1 MLTESDR
8 TIIYRAPGE
17 ADSHSSGGKNLS
29 TIAWRKEKSFLRLWS
44 SLSRADPAGGLFH
57 VKTFYLIDGHAQIFR
72 AYYAPF
78 SAQLNAPDGEPT
90 KATYIFTQMMLGIL
104 DRQDPDYL
112 AVALDYGDSSTE
124 RKEFYP
130 EYKANRDAAPEDFGP
145 QVRRIEELLGI
156 MSIPTFKVK
165 GQEADDIIA
174 TIGRLLED
182 EDIELRIVS
191 KDKDLHQLLTEKV
204 KMWDP
209 QKDLITD
216 PVSLVEDK
224 GYTPEQAVEIQT
236 LTGDS
241 TDNIPGVPGI
251 GPKKAVDLIR
261 KYGSVEGVRE
271 HVDELTPKM
280 SENVANQG
288 DLFDLT
294 RRLVTLNREVDFEFD
309 LAACDTTK
317 VTLGELKPSFE
328 ELGFRRLLSRIDGP
342 GEAEDFIAE
351 EPERESASGDYRL
364 VATEQDLKNFLAE
377 LKKVDLFAIDTET
390 TSVHAVDCE
399 LVGLSFSWEAGKGWY
414 LALRSD
420 KADTLDPGA
429 ALEALRPILEDPAI
443 GKCGQ
448 NIKYDLIVLRQAGIE
463 LAGITFDTMIASYLL
478 EPGRRSQAMDALAR
492 DLLGLQTIPISD
504 LIGKGKKQ
512 ITMLEVEL
520 DKIVEYAGEDADITW
535 RLYELLAPK
544 LDEAGLRKLF
554 DELEM
559 PLLSVLADMENEG
572 VTLDLERL
580 EQTRKSLTAKVE
592 ELKEEIQRNA
602 GREFNI
608 DSPKQLSEIL
618 FDEMNLRVVK
628 KTKTGRSTDAS
639 VLETLAAETAHPLPG
654 LILKYR
660 GVNKLLG
667 TYVAPLPE
675 LISEKTG
682 RIHASFH
689 QAVAATGRLSSSDPN
704 LQNIPVRTEQGREIR
719 AAFVPGARGH
729 ALITA
734 DYSQIELRVLAH
746 LSKDKGLREAFNTD
760 QDIHTFVA
768 AQIEGIEQEQVTR
781 EQRGRAKA
789 VNFGIIYGQGAFGL
803 ARGLGISRAEAA
815 KFIDEYK
822 ERYPGIPKFMKTCV
836 SEAEKNGFVTT
847 MLGRRR
853 PIPDI
858 HSNNRNLRALG
869 ERLAI
874 NTVVQGS
881 AADMIKQAMVNLH
894 ERIGREELDM
904 RLLIQVHDE
913 LVLDAPEDKIGDYSE
928 IVREEMAGAIEL
940 DVPVKVDVAWGK
952 NWLESK

>member
-1 MLTESDR
+1 M
-8 TIIYRAPGE
+8 
-17 ADSHSSGGKNLS
+17 
-29 TIAWRKEKSFLRLWS
+29 
-44 SLSRADPAGGLFH
+44 
-57 VKTFYLIDGHAQIFR
+57 KTFYLIDGHAQIFR

-78 SAQLNAPDGEPT
+78 GAQLNSPDGEPT

-104 DRQDPDYL
+104 EKQKPDYL
-112 AVALDYGDSSTE
+112 AVTLDYGDSSTE
-124 RKEFYP
+124 RRDFYP

-174 TIGRLLED
+174 TIGRLLEK
-182 EDIELRIVS
+182 EEIELRIVS
-191 KDKDLHQLLTEKV
+191 KDKDFHQLLTHKV

-209 QKDLITD
+209 QKDFITD
-216 PVSLVEDK
+216 PVNLLEDK

-251 GPKKAVDLIR
+251 GPKKAVALIQ
-261 KYGSVEGVRE
+261 KYGSVAGVRE

-288 DLFDLT
+288 DLFELT
-294 RRLVTLNREVDFEFD
+294 RRLVTLNREVNFEFD
-309 LAACDTTK
+309 LDACETGRI
-317 VTLGELKPSFE
+317 TLQKLKPVFE
-328 ELGFRRLLSRIDGP
+328 ELDFRRLLSRLDGP
-342 GEAEDFIAE
+342 GADPDPAE
-351 EPERESASGDYRL
+351 EEPVRESASGDYRL
-364 VATEQDLKNFLAE
+364 VATGKEFDEFLAE
-377 LKKVDLFAIDTET
+377 LKKTDFFAIDTET

-399 LVGLSFSWEAGKGWY
+399 LVGLSFSWEKGKGWY
-414 LALRSD
+414 LALRSN
-420 KADTLDPGA
+420 KGDTLDPDA

-463 LAGITFDTMIASYLL
+463 LQGVAFDTMIASYLL
-478 EPGRRSQAMDALAR
+478 APERRSQAMDALAH

-512 ITMLEVEL
+512 VTMLEVEL
-520 DKIVEYAGEDADITW
+520 DKVAEYAGEDADITW

-544 LDEAGLRKLF
+544 LESEGLRKLF

-559 PLLSVLADMENEG
+559 PLLSVLADMESEG
-572 VTLDLERL
+572 VAIDLERL
-580 EQTRKSLTAKVE
+580 EETRVSLTAMVE
-592 ELKEEIQRNA
+592 ELKAEIHRDA

-628 KTKTGRSTDAS
+628 KTKTGRSTDAG
-639 VLETLAAETAHPLPG
+639 VLEILAAETAHPLPG

-704 LQNIPVRTEQGREIR
+704 LQNIPVRTEQGRKIR
-719 AAFVPGARGH
+719 EAFVPGSPGRI
-729 ALITA
+729 LITA

-746 LSKDKGLREAFNTD
+746 LSEDKGLREAFNTD

-768 AQIEGIEQEQVTR
+768 AQLEGIEQDQVTR
-781 EQRGRAKA
+781 EQRSRAKA

-803 ARGLGISRAEAA
+803 ARGLGITRADAA

-822 ERYPGIPKFMKTCV
+822 ERYPGITGFMETCV

-853 PIPDI
+853 PIPEI

-881 AADMIKQAMVNLH
+881 AADMIKRAMVNLH
-894 ERIGREELDM
+894 ERIDREELDM

-913 LVLDAPEDKIGDYSE
+913 LVLDAPFEKVEEYSE
-928 IVREEMAGAIEL
+928 IVRQEMAGAIEL
-940 DVPVKVDVAWGK
+940 AVPVKVDVAWGK

>member
-1 MLTESDR
+1 M
-8 TIIYRAPGE
+8 
-17 ADSHSSGGKNLS
+17 
-29 TIAWRKEKSFLRLWS
+29 
-44 SLSRADPAGGLFH
+44 
-57 VKTFYLIDGHAQIFR
+57 KTFYLIDGHAQIFR

-78 SAQLNAPDGEPT
+78 GAQLNAPDGEPT
-90 KATYIFTQMMLGIL
+90 KATYIFSQMMLGIL
-104 DRQDPDYL
+104 ERQQPDYL

-191 KDKDLHQLLTEKV
+191 KDKDLHQLLTDKV

-209 QKDLITD
+209 QKDFITN
-216 PVSLVEDK
+216 PENLLEDK

-251 GPKKAVDLIR
+251 GPKKAVDLIK

-309 LAACDTTK
+309 LDACRTEK
-317 VTLGELKPSFE
+317 VTLKKLKPRFE
-328 ELGFRRLLSRIDGP
+328 ELGFRRLLSRLDGP
-342 GEAEDFIAE
+342 AEASE
-351 EPERESASGDYRL
+351 EEEAVRESVSGDYRL
-364 VATEQDLKNFLAE
+364 VNTEKDLESFLAE
-377 LKKVDLFAIDTET
+377 LKKIDFFAIDTET

-399 LVGLSFSWEAGKGWY
+399 LVGLSFSWEEGKGWY
-414 LALRSD
+414 LALRSN
-420 KADTLDPGA
+420 KGDTLDPDA
-429 ALEALRPILEDPAI
+429 ALKALKPILEDPAI

-463 LAGITFDTMIASYLL
+463 LQGVAFDTMIASYLL
-478 EPGRRSQAMDALAR
+478 APERRTQAMDALAR

-512 ITMLEVEL
+512 VTMLEVEV
-520 DKIVEYAGEDADITW
+520 DKVAEYAGEDADVTW

-544 LDEAGLRKLF
+544 LESEGLKKLF

-559 PLLSVLADMENEG
+559 PLLNVLADMENEG
-572 VTLDLERL
+572 VALDLERL
-580 EQTRKSLTAKVE
+580 EETRVSLAAKVD
-592 ELKEEIQRNA
+592 ELKSEIHRDA
-602 GREFNI
+602 GKEFNI

-660 GVNKLLG
+660 EVNKLLG

-704 LQNIPVRTEQGREIR
+704 LQNIPVRTEQGRKIR
-719 AAFVPGARGH
+719 EAFVPGSPGRI
-729 ALITA
+729 LITA

-746 LSKDKGLREAFNTD
+746 LSEDKGLREAFNTD

-768 AQIEGIEQEQVTR
+768 SQLEGIEQDQVTR
-781 EQRGRAKA
+781 EQRSRAKA

-803 ARGLGISRAEAA
+803 ARGLGITRAEAA

-822 ERYPGIPKFMKTCV
+822 ERYPGITGFMETCV

-853 PIPDI
+853 PISEI

-894 ERIGREELDM
+894 ERIDREELDM

-913 LVLDAPEDKIGDYSE
+913 LVLDAPLEKVEEYSE
-928 IVREEMAGAIEL
+928 IVRQEMAGAIEL
-940 DVPVKVDVAWGK
+940 AVPVKVDVAWGK

>member
-1 MLTESDR
+1 M
-8 TIIYRAPGE
+8 
-17 ADSHSSGGKNLS
+17 
-29 TIAWRKEKSFLRLWS
+29 
-44 SLSRADPAGGLFH
+44 
-57 VKTFYLIDGHAQIFR
+57 KTFYLIDGHAQIFR

-78 SAQLNAPDGEPT
+78 GAQLTAPDGEPT
-90 KATYIFTQMMLGIL
+90 KATYIFTQMILGIL
-104 DRQDPDYL
+104 EKQRPDYL

-124 RKEFYP
+124 RKEFFP

-174 TIGRLLED
+174 TIGRLLEN
-182 EDIELRIVS
+182 EEVEIRIVS
-191 KDKDLHQLLTEKV
+191 KDKDLHQLLTGKV

-216 PVSLVEDK
+216 PESLLEDK

-251 GPKKAVDLIR
+251 GPKKAVDLIQ

-280 SENVANQG
+280 SENVAKQG
-288 DLFDLT
+288 DLFELT
-294 RRLVTLNREVDFEFD
+294 RRLVTLNREVDFEFKLD
-309 LAACDTTK
+309 ACETGR
-317 VTLGELKPSFE
+317 VTLPELKPVFE
-328 ELGFRRLLSRIDGP
+328 ELGFRRLLSRLDGP
-342 GEAEDFIAE
+342 GAETAPAE
-351 EPERESASGDYRL
+351 EEAVRESASGDYRL
-364 VATEQDLKNFLAE
+364 VSTSEELEEFLSE
-377 LKKVDLFAIDTET
+377 LKKTDFFAIDTET

-399 LVGLSFSWEAGKGWY
+399 LVGLSFSWESGKGWY
-414 LALRSD
+414 LALRSN
-420 KADTLDPGA
+420 KGDTLDPDTT
-429 ALEALRPILEDPAI
+429 LEALRPILEDPAI

-463 LAGITFDTMIASYLL
+463 LQGITFDTMIASYLL
-478 EPGRRSQAMDALAR
+478 APERRSQAMDTLAR
-492 DLLGLQTIPISD
+492 DLLRLQTIPISD

-512 ITMLEVEL
+512 VTLLEVEL
-520 DKIVEYAGEDADITW
+520 DKVAEYAGEDADITW

-544 LDEAGLRKLF
+544 LEETGLRKLF

-572 VTLDLERL
+572 VALDLERL
-580 EQTRKSLTAKVE
+580 EQTRTSLAAKVE
-592 ELKEEIQRNA
+592 ELKEEIHRGA
-602 GREFNI
+602 GQEFNI

-660 GVNKLLG
+660 EVNKLLG

-675 LISEKTG
+675 LISGKTG
-682 RIHASFH
+682 RVHASFH

-704 LQNIPVRTEQGREIR
+704 LQNIPVRTEQGRQIR
-719 AAFVPGARGH
+719 AAFVPGGPGRT
-729 ALITA
+729 LITA

-768 AQIEGIEQEQVTR
+768 AQIEGVEQDQVTR

-822 ERYPGIPKFMKTCV
+822 ERYPGIPEFMEACV
-836 SEAEKNGFVTT
+836 EEAEKNGYVST

-853 PIPDI
+853 PISEI

-881 AADMIKQAMVNLH
+881 AADMIKRAMVNLH

-904 RLLIQVHDE
+904 QLLIQVHDE
-913 LVLDAPEDKIGDYSE
+913 LVLDAPEERVEDYSE
-928 IVREEMAGAIEL
+928 IVREEMAGAIDLE
-940 DVPVKVDVAWGK
+940 VPVKVDVAWGR

>member
-1 MLTESDR
+1 MK
-8 TIIYRAPGE
+8 I
-17 ADSHSSGGKNLS
+17 
-29 TIAWRKEKSFLRLWS
+29 
-44 SLSRADPAGGLFH
+44 
-57 VKTFYLIDGHAQIFR
+57 FYLIDGHAQIFR

-78 SAQLNAPDGEPT
+78 GAQLNAPDGEPT
-90 KATYIFTQMMLGIL
+90 KATYIFTQMILGIL
-104 DRQDPDYL
+104 ERQRPDYL

-124 RKEFYP
+124 RKEFFP
-130 EYKANRDAAPEDFGP
+130 EYKANRDSAPEDFGP

-174 TIGRLLED
+174 TIGRLLEG
-182 EDIELRIVS
+182 EEVEMRIVS

-216 PVSLVEDK
+216 PVSLLEDK

-251 GPKKAVDLIR
+251 GPKKAVGLIQ
-261 KYGSVEGVRE
+261 KYGSVEGVRQ

-294 RRLVTLNREVDFEFD
+294 RRLATLNREVDFEFNLD
-309 LAACDTTK
+309 ACETDR
-317 VTLGELKPSFE
+317 VTLPELKPIFE
-328 ELGFRRLLSRIDGP
+328 ELGFRRLLSRLDGP
-342 GEAEDFIAE
+342 GADPDPAE
-351 EPERESASGDYRL
+351 EEPVRESASGDYRL
-364 VATEQDLKNFLAE
+364 VATGKEFEEFLAE
-377 LKKVDLFAIDTET
+377 LKKTDFFAIDTET

-414 LALRSD
+414 LALRSN
-420 KADTLDPGA
+420 KGDTLDPDTT
-429 ALEALRPILEDPAI
+429 LEALRPILEDPEI

-448 NIKYDLIVLRQAGIE
+448 NIKYDLIVLRRAGIE
-463 LAGITFDTMIASYLL
+463 LQGVAFDTMIAAYLL
-478 EPGRRSQAMDALAR
+478 APERRSQAMDALAR
-492 DLLGLQTIPISD
+492 DLLKLQTIPISD

-512 ITMLEVEL
+512 ISMLEVEL
-520 DKIVEYAGEDADITW
+520 DKVAEYAGEDADITW

-544 LDEAGLRKLF
+544 LEAEGLKKLF

-559 PLLSVLADMENEG
+559 PLLSVLADMENAG
-572 VTLDLERL
+572 VALDLDRL
-580 EQTRKSLTAKVE
+580 EQTRVSLTAKVE
-592 ELKEEIQRNA
+592 ELKAEIHRDA

-667 TYVAPLPE
+667 TYVAPLPG

-682 RIHASFH
+682 RVHASFH

-704 LQNIPVRTEQGREIR
+704 LQNIPVRTEQGRQIR
-719 AAFVPGARGH
+719 AAFVPGGPGRS
-729 ALITA
+729 LITA

-746 LSKDKGLREAFNTD
+746 LCEDKGLREAFNAD

-781 EQRGRAKA
+781 EQRNRAKA

-815 KFIDEYK
+815 RFIDEYK
-822 ERYPGIPKFMKTCV
+822 ERYPGIPQFMETCV
-836 SEAEKNGFVTT
+836 NEAEKNGYVTT

-853 PIPDI
+853 PISEI
-858 HSNNRNLRALG
+858 HSSNRNLRALG

-881 AADMIKQAMVNLH
+881 AADMIKQAMINLH
-894 ERIGREELDM
+894 ERIAREELDM
-904 RLLIQVHDE
+904 QLLIQVHDE
-913 LVLDAPEDKIGDYSE
+913 LVLDAPEDRVEDYSE
-928 IVREEMAGAIEL
+928 IVRAEMAGAIEL
-940 DVPVKVDVAWGK
+940 KVPVKVDVAWGR

>member
-1 MLTESDR
+1 
-8 TIIYRAPGE
+8 
-17 ADSHSSGGKNLS
+17 
-29 TIAWRKEKSFLRLWS
+29 
-44 SLSRADPAGGLFH
+44 
-57 VKTFYLIDGHAQIFR
+57 
-72 AYYAPF
+72 
-78 SAQLNAPDGEPT
+78 
-90 KATYIFTQMMLGIL
+90 
-104 DRQDPDYL
+104 
-112 AVALDYGDSSTE
+112 
-124 RKEFYP
+124 
-130 EYKANRDAAPEDFGP
+130 
-145 QVRRIEELLGI
+145 
-156 MSIPTFKVK
+156 
-165 GQEADDIIA
+165 
-174 TIGRLLED
+174 
-182 EDIELRIVS
+182 
-191 KDKDLHQLLTEKV
+191 HQLLTGKV

-209 QKDLITD
+209 QKDFITD
-216 PVSLVEDK
+216 PENLLEDK

-294 RRLVTLNREVDFEFD
+294 RRLVTLNREVDFEFNLD
-309 LAACDTTK
+309 ACETGR
-317 VTLGELKPSFE
+317 VTLPELKPIFE
-328 ELGFRRLLSRIDGP
+328 ELGFRRLLSRLDGP
-342 GEAEDFIAE
+342 GAEPGPAE
-351 EPERESASGDYRL
+351 EEPVRKSASGDYRL
-364 VATEQDLKNFLAE
+364 VATGKEFEEFLAE
-377 LKKVDLFAIDTET
+377 LKKTDFFAIDTET

-399 LVGLSFSWEAGKGWY
+399 LVGLSFSWEQGKGWY
-414 LALRSD
+414 LALRSN
-420 KADTLDPGA
+420 KGDTLDPDTT
-429 ALEALRPILEDPAI
+429 LEALRPILEDPAI

-463 LAGITFDTMIASYLL
+463 LQGIAFDTMIAAYLL
-478 EPGRRSQAMDALAR
+478 APERRSQGMDALAR
-492 DLLGLQTIPISD
+492 ELLNLQTIPISD

-512 ITMLEVEL
+512 VTMLEVEL
-520 DKIVEYAGEDADITW
+520 DKVAEYAGEDADITW

-544 LDEAGLRKLF
+544 LGTEGLRKLF

-559 PLLSVLADMENEG
+559 PLVSVLADMEHEG
-572 VTLDLERL
+572 VTLDLDRL
-580 EQTRKSLTAKVE
+580 EQTRVSLTAKVE
-592 ELKEEIQRNA
+592 ELKTQIHRDA

-660 GVNKLLG
+660 AVNKLLG

-682 RIHASFH
+682 RVHASFH

-704 LQNIPVRTEQGREIR
+704 LQNIPVRTEQGRQIR
-719 AAFVPGARGH
+719 AAFVPGGPGR

-746 LSKDKGLREAFNTD
+746 LSEDKGLREAFMTD

-768 AQIEGIEQEQVTR
+768 SQIEGIEQDQVTR
-781 EQRGRAKA
+781 EQRSRAKA

-822 ERYPGIPKFMKTCV
+822 ARYPGIPQFMEACV
-836 SEAEKNGFVTT
+836 SEAEKNGYVTT

-853 PIPDI
+853 PISEI

-904 RLLIQVHDE
+904 QLLIQVHDE
-913 LVLDAPEDKIGDYSE
+913 LVLDAPEDRVEDYSE

-940 DVPVKVDVAWGK
+940 DVPVKVDVAWGR

>member
-1 MLTESDR
+1 M
-8 TIIYRAPGE
+8 
-17 ADSHSSGGKNLS
+17 
-29 TIAWRKEKSFLRLWS
+29 
-44 SLSRADPAGGLFH
+44 
-57 VKTFYLIDGHAQIFR
+57 KTFYLIDGHAQIFR

-78 SAQLNAPDGEPT
+78 GAQLNAPDGEPT
-90 KATYIFTQMMLGIL
+90 KATYIFTQMILGIL
-104 DRQDPDYL
+104 ERQRPDYL

-124 RKEFYP
+124 RKEFFP
-130 EYKANRDAAPEDFGP
+130 EYKANRDSAPEDFGP

-174 TIGRLLED
+174 TIGRLLEG
-182 EDIELRIVS
+182 EEVEMRIVS
-191 KDKDLHQLLTEKV
+191 KDKDLHQLLTDKV

-209 QKDLITD
+209 QKDFITD
-216 PVSLVEDK
+216 PENLLEDK

-251 GPKKAVDLIR
+251 GPKKAVDLIK

-294 RRLVTLNREVDFEFD
+294 RRLVTLNREVDFEFNLD
-309 LAACDTTK
+309 ACETDR
-317 VTLGELKPSFE
+317 VTLPELKPIFE
-328 ELGFRRLLSRIDGP
+328 ELGFRRLLSRLDGP
-342 GEAEDFIAE
+342 GADPDPAE
-351 EPERESASGDYRL
+351 EEPVRESASGDYRL
-364 VATEQDLKNFLAE
+364 VATEKEFEEFLAE
-377 LKKVDLFAIDTET
+377 LKKTDFFAIDTET

-414 LALRSD
+414 LALRSN
-420 KADTLDPGA
+420 KGDTLDPDTT
-429 ALEALRPILEDPAI
+429 LEALRPILEDPEI

-463 LAGITFDTMIASYLL
+463 LQGVTFDTMIASYLL
-478 EPGRRSQAMDALAR
+478 APERRSQAMDALAR
-492 DLLGLQTIPISD
+492 DLLKLQTIPISD

-512 ITMLEVEL
+512 VTMLEVEL
-520 DKIVEYAGEDADITW
+520 DKVAEYAGEDADITW

-544 LDEAGLRKLF
+544 LEAEGLKKLF

-559 PLLSVLADMENEG
+559 PLLSVLADMENAG
-572 VTLDLERL
+572 VALDLDRL
-580 EQTRKSLTAKVE
+580 EQTRVSLSAKVE
-592 ELKEEIQRNA
+592 ELKAEIHRGA

-667 TYVAPLPE
+667 TYVAPLPG

-682 RIHASFH
+682 RVHASFH

-704 LQNIPVRTEQGREIR
+704 LQNIPVRTEQGRQIR
-719 AAFVPGARGH
+719 AAFVPGGPGRS
-729 ALITA
+729 LITA

-746 LSKDKGLREAFNTD
+746 LCEDKGLREAFNAD

-768 AQIEGIEQEQVTR
+768 AQIEGVEQEQVTR
-781 EQRGRAKA
+781 EQRSRAKA

-815 KFIDEYK
+815 RFIDEYK
-822 ERYPGIPKFMKTCV
+822 ERYPGIPQFMETCV
-836 SEAEKNGFVTT
+836 SEAEKNGYVTT

-853 PIPDI
+853 PISEI
-858 HSNNRNLRALG
+858 HSSNRNLRALG

-881 AADMIKQAMVNLH
+881 AADMIKQAMINLH
-894 ERIGREELDM
+894 ERIAREELDM
-904 RLLIQVHDE
+904 QLLIQVHDE
-913 LVLDAPEDKIGDYSE
+913 LVLDAPEDRVEDYSE
-928 IVREEMAGAIEL
+928 IVRAEMAGAIEL
-940 DVPVKVDVAWGK
+940 KVPVKVDVAWGR

>member
-1 MLTESDR
+1 M
-8 TIIYRAPGE
+8 
-17 ADSHSSGGKNLS
+17 
-29 TIAWRKEKSFLRLWS
+29 
-44 SLSRADPAGGLFH
+44 
-57 VKTFYLIDGHAQIFR
+57 KTFYLIDGHAQIFR

-78 SAQLNAPDGEPT
+78 GAQLNAPDGEPT
-90 KATYIFTQMMLGIL
+90 KATYIFTQMILGIL
-104 DRQDPDYL
+104 ERQRPDYL

-124 RKEFYP
+124 RKEFFP
-130 EYKANRDAAPEDFGP
+130 EYKANRDSAPEDFGP

-174 TIGRLLED
+174 TIGRLLEG
-182 EDIELRIVS
+182 EEVEMRIVS
-191 KDKDLHQLLTEKV
+191 KDKDLHQLLTDKV

-209 QKDLITD
+209 QKDFITD
-216 PVSLVEDK
+216 PENLLEDK

-251 GPKKAVDLIR
+251 GPKKAVDLIK

-294 RRLVTLNREVDFEFD
+294 RRLVTLNREVDFEFNLD
-309 LAACDTTK
+309 ACETDR
-317 VTLGELKPSFE
+317 VTLPELKPIFE
-328 ELGFRRLLSRIDGP
+328 ELGFRRLLSRLDGP
-342 GEAEDFIAE
+342 GADPDPAE
-351 EPERESASGDYRL
+351 EEPVRESASGDYRL
-364 VATEQDLKNFLAE
+364 VATEEEFEEFLAE
-377 LKKVDLFAIDTET
+377 LKKTDFFAIDTET

-414 LALRSD
+414 LALRSN
-420 KADTLDPGA
+420 KGDTLDPDTT
-429 ALEALRPILEDPAI
+429 LEALRPILEDPEI

-463 LAGITFDTMIASYLL
+463 LQGVTFDTMIASYLL
-478 EPGRRSQAMDALAR
+478 APERRSQAMDALAR
-492 DLLGLQTIPISD
+492 DLLKLQTIPISD

-512 ITMLEVEL
+512 VTMLEVEL
-520 DKIVEYAGEDADITW
+520 DKVAEYAGEDADITW

-544 LDEAGLRKLF
+544 LEAEGLKKLF

-559 PLLSVLADMENEG
+559 PLLSVLADMENAG
-572 VTLDLERL
+572 VALDLERL
-580 EQTRKSLTAKVE
+580 EQTRVSLSAKVE
-592 ELKEEIQRNA
+592 ELKAEIHRDA

-667 TYVAPLPE
+667 TYVAPLPG
-675 LISEKTG
+675 LISRKTG
-682 RIHASFH
+682 RVHASFH

-704 LQNIPVRTEQGREIR
+704 LQNIPVRTEQGRQIR
-719 AAFVPGARGH
+719 AAFVPGGPGRS
-729 ALITA
+729 LITA
-734 DYSQIELRVLAH
+734 DYSQIELRILAH
-746 LSKDKGLREAFNTD
+746 LCEDKGLREAFNAD

-768 AQIEGIEQEQVTR
+768 AQIEGVEQEQVTR
-781 EQRGRAKA
+781 EQRSRAKA

-815 KFIDEYK
+815 RFIDEYK
-822 ERYPGIPKFMKTCV
+822 ERYPGIPQFMETCV
-836 SEAEKNGFVTT
+836 SEAEKNGYVTT

-853 PIPDI
+853 PISEI
-858 HSNNRNLRALG
+858 HSSNRNLRALG

-881 AADMIKQAMVNLH
+881 AADMIKQAMINLH
-894 ERIGREELDM
+894 ERIAREELDM
-904 RLLIQVHDE
+904 QLLIQVHDE
-913 LVLDAPEDKIGDYSE
+913 LVLDAPEDRVEDYSE

-940 DVPVKVDVAWGK
+940 KVPVKVDVAWGR

>member
-1 MLTESDR
+1 M
-8 TIIYRAPGE
+8 
-17 ADSHSSGGKNLS
+17 
-29 TIAWRKEKSFLRLWS
+29 
-44 SLSRADPAGGLFH
+44 
-57 VKTFYLIDGHAQIFR
+57 KTFYLIDGHAQIFR

-78 SAQLNAPDGEPT
+78 GAQLNAPDGEPT

-104 DRQDPDYL
+104 EKQKPDYF

-124 RKEFYP
+124 RKEFFP

-174 TIGRLLED
+174 TIGRLLE
-182 EDIELRIVS
+182 EEEIELRIVS
-191 KDKDLHQLLTEKV
+191 KDKDLHQLLTHKV

-209 QKDLITD
+209 QKDFITD
-216 PVSLVEDK
+216 PVNLLEDK

-251 GPKKAVDLIR
+251 GPKKAVDLIK

-309 LAACDTTK
+309 LDACRTDK
-317 VTLGELKPSFE
+317 VTLKNLKPRFE
-328 ELGFRRLLSRIDGP
+328 ELGFRRLLSRLDGP
-342 GEAEDFIAE
+342 AEASE
-351 EPERESASGDYRL
+351 EEAVRESVSGDYRL
-364 VATEQDLKNFLAE
+364 VNTEKDLESFLAE
-377 LKKVDLFAIDTET
+377 LKEIDFFAIDTET

-399 LVGLSFSWEAGKGWY
+399 LVGLSFSWEEGKGWY
-414 LALRSD
+414 LALRSN
-420 KADTLDPGA
+420 KGDTLDPDA

-463 LAGITFDTMIASYLL
+463 LQGVAFDTMIASYLL
-478 EPGRRSQAMDALAR
+478 APERRTQAMDALAR

-512 ITMLEVEL
+512 VTMLEVEL
-520 DKIVEYAGEDADITW
+520 DKVAEYAGEDADVTW

-544 LDEAGLRKLF
+544 LESEGLRKLF

-572 VTLDLERL
+572 VALDLERL
-580 EQTRKSLTAKVE
+580 EETRVSLAAKVD
-592 ELKEEIQRNA
+592 ELKSEIHRDA

-639 VLETLAAETAHPLPG
+639 VLEVLAAETAHPLPG

-660 GVNKLLG
+660 AVSKLLG

-675 LISEKTG
+675 MISEKTG
-682 RIHASFH
+682 RVHASFH

-704 LQNIPVRTEQGREIR
+704 LQNIPVRTEQGRKIR
-719 AAFVPGARGH
+719 EAFVPGSPGRV
-729 ALITA
+729 LITA

-746 LSKDKGLREAFNTD
+746 LSEDKGLREAFNTD

-768 AQIEGIEQEQVTR
+768 AQLEGIEQDQVTR
-781 EQRGRAKA
+781 EQRSRAKA

-803 ARGLGISRAEAA
+803 ARGLGITRAEAA

-822 ERYPGIPKFMKTCV
+822 ERYPGITGFMETCV

-853 PIPDI
+853 TISEI

-881 AADMIKQAMVNLH
+881 AADMIKRAMVNLH
-894 ERIGREELDM
+894 ERIAREELDM

-913 LVLDAPEDKIGDYSE
+913 LVLDAPLEKVEEYSE
-928 IVREEMAGAIEL
+928 IVRQEMAGAIEL
-940 DVPVKVDVAWGK
+940 AVPVKVDVAWGK

>member
-1 MLTESDR
+1 L
-8 TIIYRAPGE
+8 
-17 ADSHSSGGKNLS
+17 
-29 TIAWRKEKSFLRLWS
+29 
-44 SLSRADPAGGLFH
+44 
-57 VKTFYLIDGHAQIFR
+57 KTFYLIDGHAQIFR

-78 SAQLNAPDGEPT
+78 GAQLNAPDGEPT
-90 KATYIFTQMMLGIL
+90 KATYIFSQMMLGIL
-104 DRQDPDYL
+104 ERQQPDYL

-191 KDKDLHQLLTEKV
+191 KDKDLHQLLTHKV

-209 QKDLITD
+209 QKDFITD
-216 PVSLVEDK
+216 PVNLLEDK

-251 GPKKAVDLIR
+251 GPKKAVDLIK

-288 DLFDLT
+288 NLFDLT

-309 LAACDTTK
+309 LAACRTDK
-317 VTLGELKPSFE
+317 VTLKKLKPRFE
-328 ELGFRRLLSRIDGP
+328 ELGFRRLLSRLDGP
-342 GEAEDFIAE
+342 AEASE
-351 EPERESASGDYRL
+351 EEETVRESVSGDYRL
-364 VATEQDLKNFLAE
+364 VNTEKDLESFLAE
-377 LKKVDLFAIDTET
+377 LKEIDFFAIDTET

-399 LVGLSFSWEAGKGWY
+399 LVGLSFSWEEGKGWY
-414 LALRSD
+414 LALRSN
-420 KADTLDPGA
+420 KGDTLDPDA

-463 LAGITFDTMIASYLL
+463 LQGVAFDTMIASYLL
-478 EPGRRSQAMDALAR
+478 APERRTQAMDALAR

-512 ITMLEVEL
+512 VTMLEVEL
-520 DKIVEYAGEDADITW
+520 DKVAEYAGEDADVTW
-535 RLYELLAPK
+535 RLYELLAPQ
-544 LDEAGLRKLF
+544 LEAEGLRKLF

-572 VTLDLERL
+572 VALDLERL
-580 EQTRKSLTAKVE
+580 EETRVSLAAKVD
-592 ELKEEIQRNA
+592 ELKSEIHRDA

-639 VLETLAAETAHPLPG
+639 VLEVLAAETAHPLPG

-660 GVNKLLG
+660 EVNKLLG

-675 LISEKTG
+675 MISGKTG
-682 RIHASFH
+682 RVHASFH

-704 LQNIPVRTEQGREIR
+704 LQNIPVRTEQGRKIR
-719 AAFVPGARGH
+719 EAFVPGSPGRI
-729 ALITA
+729 LITA

-746 LSKDKGLREAFNTD
+746 LSEDKGLREAFNTD

-768 AQIEGIEQEQVTR
+768 AQLEGIEQDQVTR
-781 EQRGRAKA
+781 EQRSRAKA

-803 ARGLGISRAEAA
+803 ARGLGITRAEAA

-822 ERYPGIPKFMKTCV
+822 ERYPGITGFMETCV

-853 PIPDI
+853 TISEI

-881 AADMIKQAMVNLH
+881 AADMIKRAMVNLH
-894 ERIGREELDM
+894 ERIDREELDM

-913 LVLDAPEDKIGDYSE
+913 LVLDAPLEKVEEYSE
-928 IVREEMAGAIEL
+928 IVRQEMAGAIEL
-940 DVPVKVDVAWGK
+940 AVPVKVDVAWGK

>member
-1 MLTESDR
+1 M
-8 TIIYRAPGE
+8 
-17 ADSHSSGGKNLS
+17 
-29 TIAWRKEKSFLRLWS
+29 
-44 SLSRADPAGGLFH
+44 
-57 VKTFYLIDGHAQIFR
+57 KTFYLIDGHAQIFR

-78 SAQLNAPDGEPT
+78 GAQLNAPDGEPT
-90 KATYIFTQMMLGIL
+90 KATYIFSQMMLGIL
-104 DRQDPDYL
+104 ERQQPDYL

-191 KDKDLHQLLTEKV
+191 KDKDLHQLLTHKV

-209 QKDLITD
+209 QKDFITD
-216 PVSLVEDK
+216 PVNLLEDK

-251 GPKKAVDLIR
+251 GPKKAVDLIK

-288 DLFDLT
+288 NLFDLT

-309 LAACDTTK
+309 LAACRTDK
-317 VTLGELKPSFE
+317 VTLKKLKPRFE
-328 ELGFRRLLSRIDGP
+328 ELGFRRLLSRLDGP
-342 GEAEDFIAE
+342 AEASE
-351 EPERESASGDYRL
+351 EEETVRESVSGDYRL
-364 VATEQDLKNFLAE
+364 VNTEKDLESFLAE
-377 LKKVDLFAIDTET
+377 LKEIDFFAIDTET

-399 LVGLSFSWEAGKGWY
+399 LVGLSFSWEEGKGWY
-414 LALRSD
+414 LALRSN
-420 KADTLDPGA
+420 KGDTLDPDA

-463 LAGITFDTMIASYLL
+463 LQGVAFDTMIASYLL
-478 EPGRRSQAMDALAR
+478 APERRTQAMDALAR

-512 ITMLEVEL
+512 VTMLEVEL
-520 DKIVEYAGEDADITW
+520 DKVAEYAGEDADVTW

-544 LDEAGLRKLF
+544 LEAEGLRKLF

-572 VTLDLERL
+572 VALDLERL
-580 EQTRKSLTAKVE
+580 EETRVSLAAKVD
-592 ELKEEIQRNA
+592 ELKSEIHRDA

-639 VLETLAAETAHPLPG
+639 VLEVLAAETAHPLPG

-660 GVNKLLG
+660 AVSKLLG

-675 LISEKTG
+675 MISGKTG
-682 RIHASFH
+682 RVHASFH

-704 LQNIPVRTEQGREIR
+704 LQNIPVRTEQGRKIR
-719 AAFVPGARGH
+719 EAFVPGSPGRI
-729 ALITA
+729 LITA

-746 LSKDKGLREAFNTD
+746 LSEDQGLREAFNTD

-768 AQIEGIEQEQVTR
+768 AQLEGIEQDQVTR
-781 EQRGRAKA
+781 EQRSRAKA

-803 ARGLGISRAEAA
+803 ARGLGITRAEAA

-822 ERYPGIPKFMKTCV
+822 ERYPGITGFMETCV

-853 PIPDI
+853 TISEI

-881 AADMIKQAMVNLH
+881 AADMIKRAMVNLH
-894 ERIGREELDM
+894 ERIDREELDM

-913 LVLDAPEDKIGDYSE
+913 LVLDAPLEKVEEYSE
-928 IVREEMAGAIEL
+928 IVRQEMAGAIEL
-940 DVPVKVDVAWGK
+940 AVPVKVDVAWGK

>member
-1 MLTESDR
+1 M
-8 TIIYRAPGE
+8 
-17 ADSHSSGGKNLS
+17 
-29 TIAWRKEKSFLRLWS
+29 
-44 SLSRADPAGGLFH
+44 
-57 VKTFYLIDGHAQIFR
+57 KTFYLIDGHAQIFR

-78 SAQLNAPDGEPT
+78 GAQLNAPDGEPT
-90 KATYIFTQMMLGIL
+90 KATYIFTQMILGIL
-104 DRQDPDYL
+104 ERQRPDYL

-124 RKEFYP
+124 RKEFFP
-130 EYKANRDAAPEDFGP
+130 EYKANRDSAPEDFGP

-174 TIGRLLED
+174 TIGRLLEG
-182 EDIELRIVS
+182 EEVEMRIVS

-216 PVSLVEDK
+216 PVSLLEDK

-251 GPKKAVDLIR
+251 GPKKAVGLIQ
-261 KYGSVEGVRE
+261 KYGSVEGVRQ

-294 RRLVTLNREVDFEFD
+294 RRLVTLNREVDFEFNLD
-309 LAACDTTK
+309 ACETDR
-317 VTLGELKPSFE
+317 VTLPELKPIFE
-328 ELGFRRLLSRIDGP
+328 ELGFRRLLSRLDGP
-342 GEAEDFIAE
+342 GADPDPAE
-351 EPERESASGDYRL
+351 EEPVRESASGDYRL
-364 VATEQDLKNFLAE
+364 VATEKEFEEFLAE
-377 LKKVDLFAIDTET
+377 LKKTDFFAIDTET

-414 LALRSD
+414 LALRSN
-420 KADTLDPGA
+420 KGDTLDPDTT
-429 ALEALRPILEDPAI
+429 LEALRPILEDPEI

-463 LAGITFDTMIASYLL
+463 LQGVSFDTMIASYLL
-478 EPGRRSQAMDALAR
+478 APERRSQAMDALAR
-492 DLLGLQTIPISD
+492 DLLKLQTIPISD

-512 ITMLEVEL
+512 VTMLEVEL
-520 DKIVEYAGEDADITW
+520 DKVAEYAGEDADITW

-544 LDEAGLRKLF
+544 LEAEGLKKLF

-559 PLLSVLADMENEG
+559 PLLSVLADMENAG
-572 VTLDLERL
+572 VALDLDRL
-580 EQTRKSLTAKVE
+580 EQTRVSLSAKVE
-592 ELKEEIQRNA
+592 ELKAEIHRDA

-667 TYVAPLPE
+667 TYVAPLPG
-675 LISEKTG
+675 LISKKTG
-682 RIHASFH
+682 RVHASFH

-704 LQNIPVRTEQGREIR
+704 LQNIPVRTEQGRQIR
-719 AAFVPGARGH
+719 AAFVPGGPGRS
-729 ALITA
+729 LITA

-746 LSKDKGLREAFNTD
+746 LCEDKGLREAFNAD

-768 AQIEGIEQEQVTR
+768 AQIEGVEQEQVTR
-781 EQRGRAKA
+781 EQRSRAKA

-815 KFIDEYK
+815 RFIDEYK
-822 ERYPGIPKFMKTCV
+822 ERYPGIPQFMETCV
-836 SEAEKNGFVTT
+836 NEAEKNGYVTT

-853 PIPDI
+853 PISEI
-858 HSNNRNLRALG
+858 HSSNRNLRALG

-881 AADMIKQAMVNLH
+881 AADMIKQAMINLH
-894 ERIGREELDM
+894 ERIAREELDM
-904 RLLIQVHDE
+904 QLLIQVHDE
-913 LVLDAPEDKIGDYSE
+913 LVLDAPEDRVEDYSE
-928 IVREEMAGAIEL
+928 IVRAEMAGAIEL
-940 DVPVKVDVAWGK
+940 KVPVKVDVAWGR

>member
-1 MLTESDR
+1 M
-8 TIIYRAPGE
+8 
-17 ADSHSSGGKNLS
+17 
-29 TIAWRKEKSFLRLWS
+29 
-44 SLSRADPAGGLFH
+44 
-57 VKTFYLIDGHAQIFR
+57 KTFYLIDGHAQIFR

-78 SAQLNAPDGEPT
+78 GAQLNAPDGEPT
-90 KATYIFTQMMLGIL
+90 KATYIFSQMMLGIL
-104 DRQDPDYL
+104 ERQQPDYL

-191 KDKDLHQLLTEKV
+191 KDKDLHQLLTHKV

-209 QKDLITD
+209 QKDFITD
-216 PVSLVEDK
+216 PVNLLEDK

-251 GPKKAVDLIR
+251 GPKKAVDLIK
-261 KYGSVEGVRE
+261 KYGSVEGVRK

-288 DLFDLT
+288 NLFDLT

-309 LAACDTTK
+309 LAACRTDK
-317 VTLGELKPSFE
+317 VTLKKLKPRFE
-328 ELGFRRLLSRIDGP
+328 ELGFRRLLSRLDGP
-342 GEAEDFIAE
+342 AEASE
-351 EPERESASGDYRL
+351 EEETVRESVSGDYRL
-364 VATEQDLKNFLAE
+364 VNTEKDLESFLAE
-377 LKKVDLFAIDTET
+377 LKEIDFFAIDTET

-399 LVGLSFSWEAGKGWY
+399 LVGLSFSWEEGKGWY
-414 LALRSD
+414 LALRSN
-420 KADTLDPGA
+420 KGDTLDPDA

-463 LAGITFDTMIASYLL
+463 LQGVAFDTMIASYLL
-478 EPGRRSQAMDALAR
+478 APERRTQAMDALAR

-512 ITMLEVEL
+512 VTMLEVEL
-520 DKIVEYAGEDADITW
+520 DKVAEYAGEDADVTW

-544 LDEAGLRKLF
+544 LEAEGLRKLF

-572 VTLDLERL
+572 VALDLERL
-580 EQTRKSLTAKVE
+580 EETRVSLAAKVD
-592 ELKEEIQRNA
+592 ELKSEIHRDA

-639 VLETLAAETAHPLPG
+639 VLEVLAAETAHPLPG

-660 GVNKLLG
+660 EVNKLLG

-675 LISEKTG
+675 MISGKTG
-682 RIHASFH
+682 RVHASFH

-704 LQNIPVRTEQGREIR
+704 LQNIPVRTEQGRKIR
-719 AAFVPGARGH
+719 EAFVPGSPGRI
-729 ALITA
+729 LITA

-746 LSKDKGLREAFNTD
+746 LSEDKGLREAFNTD

-768 AQIEGIEQEQVTR
+768 AQLEGIEQDQVTR
-781 EQRGRAKA
+781 EQRSRAKA

-803 ARGLGISRAEAA
+803 ARGLGITRAEAA

-822 ERYPGIPKFMKTCV
+822 ERYPGITGFMETCV

-853 PIPDI
+853 TISEI

-881 AADMIKQAMVNLH
+881 AADMIKRAMVNLH
-894 ERIGREELDM
+894 ERIDREELDM

-913 LVLDAPEDKIGDYSE
+913 LVLDAPLEKVEEYSE
-928 IVREEMAGAIEL
+928 IVRQEMAGAIEL
-940 DVPVKVDVAWGK
+940 AVPVKVDVAWGK

>member
-1 MLTESDR
+1 MLSLLKQSP
-8 TIIYRAPGE
+8 PG
-17 ADSHSSGGKNLS
+17 
-29 TIAWRKEKSFLRLWS
+29 
-44 SLSRADPAGGLFH
+44 DPVPL
-57 VKTFYLIDGHAQIFR
+57 KTFYLIDGHAQIFR

-78 SAQLNAPDGEPT
+78 GAQLNAPDGEPT

-104 DRQDPDYL
+104 EKQKPDYL

-124 RKEFYP
+124 RKEFFP

-174 TIGRLLED
+174 TIGRLLE
-182 EDIELRIVS
+182 EEEIELRIVS
-191 KDKDLHQLLTEKV
+191 KDKDLHQLLTDKV

-209 QKDLITD
+209 QKDFITD
-216 PVSLVEDK
+216 PENLLEDK

-251 GPKKAVDLIR
+251 GPKKAAALIQ
-261 KYGSVEGVRE
+261 KYGSVAGVRE
-271 HVDELTPKM
+271 HVEELTPKM

-309 LAACDTTK
+309 LGACRTEK
-317 VTLGELKPSFE
+317 VTLKKLKPRFE
-328 ELGFRRLLSRIDGP
+328 ELGFRRLLSRLDDP
-342 GEAEDFIAE
+342 AEASE
-351 EPERESASGDYRL
+351 EEKEAVRESVSGDYRL
-364 VATEQDLKNFLAE
+364 VNTEKDLESFLSE
-377 LKKVDLFAIDTET
+377 LKKIDFFAIDTET

-399 LVGLSFSWEAGKGWY
+399 LVGLSFSWEKGKGWY
-414 LALRSD
+414 LALRSN
-420 KADTLDPGA
+420 KGDTLDPDA
-429 ALEALRPILEDPAI
+429 ALEALRPFLEDPAI

-448 NIKYDLIVLRQAGIE
+448 NIKYDPIVLRQAGID
-463 LAGITFDTMIASYLL
+463 LQGVAFDTMIASYLL
-478 EPGRRSQAMDALAR
+478 APERRTQAMDALAR

-512 ITMLEVEL
+512 VTMLEVEL
-520 DKIVEYAGEDADITW
+520 EKVAEYAGEDADITW

-544 LDEAGLRKLF
+544 LKSEGLRKLF

-559 PLLSVLADMENEG
+559 PLLGVLADMESEG
-572 VTLDLERL
+572 VTLDVERL
-580 EQTRKSLTAKVE
+580 EETRVSLAAKVD
-592 ELKEEIQRNA
+592 ELKSEIHRDA

-660 GVNKLLG
+660 EVNKLLG

-682 RIHASFH
+682 RVHASFH

-704 LQNIPVRTEQGREIR
+704 LQNIPVRTEQGRKIR
-719 AAFVPGARGH
+719 EAFVPGSPGRI
-729 ALITA
+729 LITA

-746 LSKDKGLREAFNTD
+746 LSEDKGLREAFNTD

-768 AQIEGIEQEQVTR
+768 SQLEGIEQDQVTR
-781 EQRGRAKA
+781 EQRSRAKA

-803 ARGLGISRAEAA
+803 ARGLGITRAEAA

-822 ERYPGIPKFMKTCV
+822 ERYPGITGFMETCV

-853 PIPDI
+853 PISEI

-894 ERIGREELDM
+894 ERIDREELDM

-913 LVLDAPEDKIGDYSE
+913 LVLDAPLEKVEEYSE
-928 IVREEMAGAIEL
+928 IVRQEMAGAIEL
-940 DVPVKVDVAWGK
+940 AVPVKVDVAWGK

>member
-1 MLTESDR
+1 L
-8 TIIYRAPGE
+8 
-17 ADSHSSGGKNLS
+17 
-29 TIAWRKEKSFLRLWS
+29 
-44 SLSRADPAGGLFH
+44 
-57 VKTFYLIDGHAQIFR
+57 KTFYLIDGHAQIFR

-78 SAQLNAPDGEPT
+78 GAQLNAPDGEPT
-90 KATYIFTQMMLGIL
+90 KATYIFSQMMLGIL
-104 DRQDPDYL
+104 ERQQPDYL

-191 KDKDLHQLLTEKV
+191 KDKDLHQLLTHKV

-209 QKDLITD
+209 QKDFITD
-216 PVSLVEDK
+216 PVNLLEDK

-251 GPKKAVDLIR
+251 GPKKAVDLIK

-288 DLFDLT
+288 NLFDLT

-309 LAACDTTK
+309 LAACRTDK
-317 VTLGELKPSFE
+317 VTLKKLKPRFE
-328 ELGFRRLLSRIDGP
+328 ELGFRRLLSRLDGP
-342 GEAEDFIAE
+342 AEASE
-351 EPERESASGDYRL
+351 EEETVRESVSGDYRL
-364 VATEQDLKNFLAE
+364 VNTEKDLESFLAE
-377 LKKVDLFAIDTET
+377 LKEIDFFAIDTET

-399 LVGLSFSWEAGKGWY
+399 LVGLSFSWEEGKGWY
-414 LALRSD
+414 LALRSN
-420 KADTLDPGA
+420 KGDTLDPDA

-463 LAGITFDTMIASYLL
+463 LQGVAFDTMIASYLL
-478 EPGRRSQAMDALAR
+478 APERRTQAMDALAR

-512 ITMLEVEL
+512 VTMLEVEL
-520 DKIVEYAGEDADITW
+520 DKVAEYAGEDADVTW

-544 LDEAGLRKLF
+544 LEAEGLRKLF

-572 VTLDLERL
+572 VALDLERL
-580 EQTRKSLTAKVE
+580 EETRVSLAAKVD
-592 ELKEEIQRNA
+592 ELKSEIHRDA

-639 VLETLAAETAHPLPG
+639 VLEVLAAETAHPLPG

-660 GVNKLLG
+660 EVNKLLG

-675 LISEKTG
+675 MISEKTG
-682 RIHASFH
+682 RVHASFH

-704 LQNIPVRTEQGREIR
+704 LQNIPVRTEQGRKIR
-719 AAFVPGARGH
+719 EAFVPGSPGRI
-729 ALITA
+729 LITA

-746 LSKDKGLREAFNTD
+746 LSEDKGLREAFNTD

-768 AQIEGIEQEQVTR
+768 AQLEGIEQDQVTR
-781 EQRGRAKA
+781 EQRSRAKA

-803 ARGLGISRAEAA
+803 ARGLGITRAEAA

-822 ERYPGIPKFMKTCV
+822 ERYPGITGFMETCV

-853 PIPDI
+853 TISEI

-881 AADMIKQAMVNLH
+881 AADMIKRAMVNLH
-894 ERIGREELDM
+894 ERIDREELDM

-913 LVLDAPEDKIGDYSE
+913 LVLDAPLEKVEEYSE
-928 IVREEMAGAIEL
+928 IVRQEMAGAIEL
-940 DVPVKVDVAWGK
+940 AVPVKVDVAWGK

>member
-1 MLTESDR
+1 M
-8 TIIYRAPGE
+8 
-17 ADSHSSGGKNLS
+17 
-29 TIAWRKEKSFLRLWS
+29 
-44 SLSRADPAGGLFH
+44 
-57 VKTFYLIDGHAQIFR
+57 KTFYLIDGHAQIFR

-78 SAQLNAPDGEPT
+78 GAQLNAPDGEPT
-90 KATYIFTQMMLGIL
+90 KATYIFSQMMLGIL
-104 DRQDPDYL
+104 ERQQPDYL

-191 KDKDLHQLLTEKV
+191 KDKDLHQLLTDKV

-209 QKDLITD
+209 QKDFITD
-216 PVSLVEDK
+216 PENLLEDK

-251 GPKKAVDLIR
+251 GPKKAVDLIK

-288 DLFDLT
+288 NLFDLT

-309 LAACDTTK
+309 LAACRTDK
-317 VTLGELKPSFE
+317 VTLKKLKPRFE
-328 ELGFRRLLSRIDGP
+328 ELGFRRLLSRLDGP
-342 GEAEDFIAE
+342 AEASE
-351 EPERESASGDYRL
+351 EEEETVRESVSGDYRL
-364 VATEQDLKNFLAE
+364 VNTEKDLESFLAE
-377 LKKVDLFAIDTET
+377 LKKIDFFAIDTET

-399 LVGLSFSWEAGKGWY
+399 LVGLSFSWEEGKGWY
-414 LALRSD
+414 LALRSN
-420 KADTLDPGA
+420 KGDTLDPDA
-429 ALEALRPILEDPAI
+429 ALEALKPILEDPAI

-463 LAGITFDTMIASYLL
+463 LQGIAFDTMIASYLL
-478 EPGRRSQAMDALAR
+478 APERRSQAMDTLAR
-492 DLLGLQTIPISD
+492 DLLSLQTIPISD

-512 ITMLEVEL
+512 VTMLEVEL
-520 DKIVEYAGEDADITW
+520 DKVAEYAGEDADITW

-544 LDEAGLRKLF
+544 LETAGLRKLF

-559 PLLSVLADMENEG
+559 PLLAVLADMENEG
-572 VTLDLERL
+572 VALDLDKL
-580 EQTRKSLTAKVE
+580 EQTRVSLAAKVE
-592 ELKEEIQRNA
+592 ELKGEIHSGA

-639 VLETLAAETAHPLPG
+639 VLEILAAETAHPLPG

-660 GVNKLLG
+660 AVNKLLG

-682 RIHASFH
+682 RVHASFH

-704 LQNIPVRTEQGREIR
+704 LQNIPVRTEQGRQIR
-719 AAFVPGARGH
+719 AAFVPGGPGR

-746 LSKDKGLREAFNTD
+746 LSKDKGLKEAFDSD

-768 AQIEGIEQEQVTR
+768 SQLEGIEQGQVTR
-781 EQRGRAKA
+781 EQRSRAKA

-803 ARGLGISRAEAA
+803 ARGLGITRAEAA

-822 ERYPGIPKFMKTCV
+822 ERYPGITGFMETCV

-853 PIPDI
+853 PIPEI

-894 ERIGREELDM
+894 ERIDREELDM

-913 LVLDAPEDKIGDYSE
+913 LVLDAPLEKVEEYSE
-928 IVREEMAGAIEL
+928 IVRQEMAGAIEL
-940 DVPVKVDVAWGK
+940 AVPVKVDVAWGK

>member
-1 MLTESDR
+1 M
-8 TIIYRAPGE
+8 
-17 ADSHSSGGKNLS
+17 
-29 TIAWRKEKSFLRLWS
+29 
-44 SLSRADPAGGLFH
+44 
-57 VKTFYLIDGHAQIFR
+57 KTFYLIDGHAQIFR

-78 SAQLNAPDGEPT
+78 GAQLNAPDGEPT
-90 KATYIFTQMMLGIL
+90 KATYIFSQMMLGIL
-104 DRQDPDYL
+104 ERQQPDYL

-174 TIGRLLED
+174 TIGRLLE
-182 EDIELRIVS
+182 EEEIELRIVS
-191 KDKDLHQLLTEKV
+191 KDKDLHQLLTHKV

-209 QKDLITD
+209 QKDFITN
-216 PVSLVEDK
+216 PENLLEDK

-251 GPKKAVDLIR
+251 GPKKAVDLIK

-309 LAACDTTK
+309 LDACRTEK
-317 VTLGELKPSFE
+317 VTLKKLKPRFE
-328 ELGFRRLLSRIDGP
+328 ELGFRRLLSRLDGP
-342 GEAEDFIAE
+342 AEASE
-351 EPERESASGDYRL
+351 EEEAVRESVSGDYRL
-364 VATEQDLKNFLAE
+364 VNTEKDLESFLAE
-377 LKKVDLFAIDTET
+377 LKKIDFFAIDTET

-399 LVGLSFSWEAGKGWY
+399 LVGLSFSWEEGKGWY
-414 LALRSD
+414 LALRSN
-420 KADTLDPGA
+420 KGDTLDPDA
-429 ALEALRPILEDPAI
+429 ALKALKPILEDPAI

-463 LAGITFDTMIASYLL
+463 LQGVAFDTMIASYLL
-478 EPGRRSQAMDALAR
+478 APERRTQAMDALAR

-512 ITMLEVEL
+512 VTMLEVEV
-520 DKIVEYAGEDADITW
+520 DKVAEYAGEDADVTW

-544 LDEAGLRKLF
+544 LESEGLKKLF

-559 PLLSVLADMENEG
+559 PLLNVLADMENEG
-572 VTLDLERL
+572 VALDLERL
-580 EQTRKSLTAKVE
+580 EETRVSLAAKVD
-592 ELKEEIQRNA
+592 ELKSEIHRDA
-602 GREFNI
+602 GKEFNI

-660 GVNKLLG
+660 EVNKLLG

-704 LQNIPVRTEQGREIR
+704 LQNIPVRTEQGRKIR
-719 AAFVPGARGH
+719 EAFVPGSPGRI
-729 ALITA
+729 LITA

-746 LSKDKGLREAFNTD
+746 LSEDKGLREAFNTD

-768 AQIEGIEQEQVTR
+768 SQLEGIEQDQVTR
-781 EQRGRAKA
+781 EQRSRAKA

-803 ARGLGISRAEAA
+803 ARGLGITRAEAA

-822 ERYPGIPKFMKTCV
+822 ERYPGITGFMETCV

-853 PIPDI
+853 PISEI

-894 ERIGREELDM
+894 ERIDREELDM

-913 LVLDAPEDKIGDYSE
+913 LVLDAPLEKVEEYSE
-928 IVREEMAGAIEL
+928 IVRQEMAGAIEL
-940 DVPVKVDVAWGK
+940 AVPVKVDVAWGK

>member
-1 MLTESDR
+1 M
-8 TIIYRAPGE
+8 
-17 ADSHSSGGKNLS
+17 
-29 TIAWRKEKSFLRLWS
+29 
-44 SLSRADPAGGLFH
+44 
-57 VKTFYLIDGHAQIFR
+57 KTFYLIDGHAQIFR

-78 SAQLNAPDGEPT
+78 GAQLNSPDGEPT

-104 DRQDPDYL
+104 EKRKPDYL
-112 AVALDYGDSSTE
+112 AVALDHGDSSTE
-124 RKEFYP
+124 RRDFYP
-130 EYKANRDAAPEDFGP
+130 EYKANRDSAPEDFGP

-174 TIGRLLED
+174 TIGRLLE
-182 EDIELRIVS
+182 EEEIELRIVS
-191 KDKDLHQLLTEKV
+191 KDKDLHQLLTHKV

-209 QKDLITD
+209 QKDFITD
-216 PVSLVEDK
+216 PVNLLEDK

-251 GPKKAVDLIR
+251 GPKKAVALIH

-280 SENVANQG
+280 SENIANQG

-309 LAACDTTK
+309 LDACRTDK
-317 VTLGELKPSFE
+317 VTLKKLKPRFE
-328 ELGFRRLLSRIDGP
+328 ELGFRRLLSRLDDP
-342 GEAEDFIAE
+342 AEASE
-351 EPERESASGDYRL
+351 EEVVRESVSGDYRL
-364 VATEQDLKNFLAE
+364 VNTESDLESFLAE
-377 LKKVDLFAIDTET
+377 LKEIDFFAIDTET

-399 LVGLSFSWEAGKGWY
+399 LVGLSFSWEEGKGWY
-414 LALRSD
+414 LALRSN
-420 KADTLDPGA
+420 KGDTLDPDA
-429 ALEALRPILEDPAI
+429 ALEALKPILEDPAI

-463 LAGITFDTMIASYLL
+463 LQGVAFDTMIASYLL
-478 EPGRRSQAMDALAR
+478 APERRTQAMDALAR

-512 ITMLEVEL
+512 VTMLEVEL
-520 DKIVEYAGEDADITW
+520 DKVAEYAGEDADVTW
-535 RLYELLAPK
+535 RLYEFLAPK
-544 LDEAGLRKLF
+544 LESEGLRKLF

-572 VTLDLERL
+572 VALDLERL
-580 EQTRKSLTAKVE
+580 EETRVSLTAKVD
-592 ELKEEIQRNA
+592 ELKSEIHRAA

-639 VLETLAAETAHPLPG
+639 VLEILAAETVHPLPG

-660 GVNKLLG
+660 AVNKLLG

-675 LISEKTG
+675 MISEKTG
-682 RIHASFH
+682 RVHASFH

-704 LQNIPVRTEQGREIR
+704 LQNIPVRTEQGRKIR
-719 AAFVPGARGH
+719 EAFVPGSPGRV
-729 ALITA
+729 LITA

-746 LSKDKGLREAFNTD
+746 LSEDKGLREAFNTD

-768 AQIEGIEQEQVTR
+768 AQLEGIEQDRVTR
-781 EQRGRAKA
+781 EQRSRAKA

-803 ARGLGISRAEAA
+803 ARGLGITRAEAA

-822 ERYPGIPKFMKTCV
+822 ERYPGITEFMETCV
-836 SEAEKNGFVTT
+836 SEAEENGFVTT

-853 PIPDI
+853 TISEI

-881 AADMIKQAMVNLH
+881 AADMIKRAMVNLH
-894 ERIGREELDM
+894 ERIDREELDM

-913 LVLDAPEDKIGDYSE
+913 LVLDAPLEKVEEYSE
-928 IVREEMAGAIEL
+928 IVRQEMAGAIEL
-940 DVPVKVDVAWGK
+940 AVPVKVDVAWGK